1 MMKIKLSVQNPQLCV
16 GCQLCM
22 YACSRRSG
30 SGGLGQPAISV
41 RSSGGMSKG
50 FTIIVC
56 RCCEAPPCVEAC
68 PAGALVQVKT
78 GGIRLQKD
86 KCTGCGLC
94 RDACII
100 GAVFWDPVACQPDIC
115 VQCGQCALFCP
126 HDVLALT
133 KSDEGGT

>member
-1 MMKIKLSVQNPQLCV
+1 MKLKLSVENAQLCV

-30 SGGLGQPAISV
+30 NGGLGHSAISV

-50 FTIIVC
+50 FTVIVC
-56 RCCEAPPCVEAC
+56 RCCENAPCVKAC
-68 PAGALVQVKT
+68 PEAALKQITT
-78 GGIRLQKD
+78 GGIRLD
-86 KCTGCGLC
+86 PERCTGCGLC

-100 GAVFWDPVACQPDIC
+100 GAVFWDQDQNRPDIC

-126 HDVLALT
+126 HHVLALT
-133 KSDEGGT
+133 KTGEGPG

>member
-1 MMKIKLSVQNPQLCV
+1 MRIKLSVENPQLCV

-30 SGGLGQPAISV
+30 NGGLGLSAISV

-50 FTIIVC
+50 FTIVVC
-56 RCCEAPPCVEAC
+56 RCCEDAPCVEAC
-68 PAGALVQVKT
+68 PEKALIQIKT
-78 GGIRLQKD
+78 GGIRLLKD

-100 GAVFWDPVACQPDIC
+100 GAVFWDSVNRQPDIC

-126 HDVLALT
+126 HHVLALT
-133 KSDEGGT
+133 KSEEETP